1 LQALQKVT
9 FSIYGKT
16 LARRINNLGKN
27 GVIHLR

>member
-9 FSIYGKT
+9 FSTYGKT

-27 GVIHLR
+27 GVIHIR